1 MNREHREREGE
12 QANTSGPIRRPEDTA
27 DKVADMAGGKELPS
41 ACDKAIQTTKQE
53 IN

>member
-12 QANTSGPIRRPEDTA
+12 QANTSRPIRQPEDAA
-27 DKVADMAGGKELPS
+27 DKVADMAGGKELPG
-41 ACDKAIQTTKQE
+41 ARDKAIQATKRE